1 MNIWELEMG
10 KTVKIERIGDMFQL
24 LWLES
29 VITEASL
36 MTRNIKLHS
45 ILMNWMCF
53 HCRSG
58 GALPPPPKTG
68 GSGAQRPPS
77 QNRKIFEKMPK
88 YMFTHLYAYVKYLYF
103 MGNSIF
109 VQMLLQGRQVFCT
122 KVILSSQGWRNVIL
136 G

>member
-10 KTVKIERIGDMFQL
+10 KPMKIERIGDMFQL

-53 HCRSG
+53 PLQDRVG
-58 GALPPPPKTG
+58 FAPPAKNWG
-68 GSGAQRPPS
+68 
-77 QNRKIFEKMPK
+77 
-88 YMFTHLYAYVKYLYF
+88 V
-103 MGNSIF
+103 
-109 VQMLLQGRQVFCT
+109 
-122 KVILSSQGWRNVIL
+122 
-136 G
+136 